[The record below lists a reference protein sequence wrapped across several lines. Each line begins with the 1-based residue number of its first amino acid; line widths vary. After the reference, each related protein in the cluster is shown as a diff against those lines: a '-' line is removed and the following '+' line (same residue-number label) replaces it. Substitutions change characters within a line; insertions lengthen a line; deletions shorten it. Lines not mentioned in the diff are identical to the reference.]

1 MIPFRCKKNPL
12 KQIVIGLLTAI
23 TTIMISSAVLAATNY
38 QLTQTP
44 RFSLSTDANGQDLA
58 AIPPRATIKARRKT
72 VPSSPLSNP
81 KLVGQQLYQALTQN
95 RAALASRKTP
105 KINGVQSTA
114 IIEPAQQ
121 QNLKSLNLQLK
132 DSGGVKVSFDTS
144 KGTPTFI
151 KPNNVSIK
159 PNITGLTTAKPSK
172 SAIAMQFLKDN
183 RALLKLENPEAEL
196 QTISQATDAQNKT
209 HIRFQQ
215 TIQGVPVWGK
225 QALVHLDK
233 DDGVYLFQGRYQP
246 TLTSLN
252 VTPNITAQAAI
263 DKVLQDLEFTGVLPE
278 PANTELVVYTASSGS
293 SVLTFKV
300 EVSPTIQDRWIY
312 FIDAATA
319 AIVHKIYNTHKNV
332 VQASGDGLDNELRT
346 FNVWDAQNGTYYLID
361 PDTPTAG
368 GNADPV
374 ADGPRPTGDTY
385 ILDAQNG
392 DGSQLFFNTHNA
404 LTNWPDHVA
413 VSAAYNT
420 RLVYEYYL
428 NTFGRNS
435 IDGNNKN
442 LMVVIHFENGLDNAF
457 WNGTFM
463 VYGDGGDIFSPLAGC
478 LDVAGHETT
487 HGVIESSAGLIY
499 ENQSG
504 ALNESFADVFGAMID
519 NDEKNNNDNNS
530 DWKLGENCTMVN
542 PFYLRNMAN
551 PPSGLGGG
559 QPAHMDD
566 YQNLPNTQ
574 DGDNGG
580 VHINSGIPNRAAY
593 LIAEGLTNEGLGTSI
608 GRAQTQQIYYLALT
622 NYLTQSAQFIDARR
636 ALIQAAEDLHGA
648 NSTQTQAVAD
658 AFDAVGVSEGGGAP
672 APTPP
677 DTRPT
682 PTDPVAGDEQ
692 MVYLS
697 PNNSSGKL
705 ELYVQTMDD
714 PFTGYNINADY
725 GPYNYTTDSKEPAAS
740 YTKPAALTDAF
751 GTFYYYVSDKYD
763 IYEAVL
769 DGPDI
774 QQTFTSGDPNTP
786 GIYSIA
792 ISPNGRYVAYTTS
805 NGADNNIY
813 VIDYD
818 AGGTIYEFP
827 VVPEDYQ
834 GGSTVT
840 GNTIFYADA
849 LAFDYSSSLIVFDAL
864 NCLSTQVSSCS
875 DSGGGYQYWS
885 IGILDVTTGQ
895 FFFPI
900 ANQSPAFDLGF
911 PSFAANN
918 NYVIALDLQDKTNST
933 DLTTVIDSEA
943 ITIDFENQQINTV
956 HDFGVSDSTY
966 WSVPTF
972 WGNDNFVTM
981 QAPAITDTNAGISA
995 SRISINQQW
1004 QGSSNLQEI
1013 NPKTV
1018 LRPIMHRTGQR
1029 SLNGR
1034 LTPNVAMLDFGDV
1047 PPGESSQRS
1056 VTFSNPGNSDVN
1068 ITNITTNN
1076 SNFTHNGVNT
1086 RVPRGQSITITVD
1099 YFSTR
1104 SGTDAGS
1111 LVISHDGESGTT
1123 VVSLVANGDNGS
1135 NQDSGG
1141 GGGNVF
1147 GMVILLLVALFA
1159 VPGGLRSRRTVSR
1172 V

>member
-1 MIPFRCKKNPL
+1 MIRNWGKRNSL
-12 KQIVIGLLTAI
+12 KQIVIGLLAVI
-23 TTIMISSAVLAATNY
+23 TTVMISSVALAAANY
-38 QLTQTP
+38 QLTQSP
-44 RFSLSTDANGQDLA
+44 RFSLSADANGQDLA
-58 AIPPRATIKARRKT
+58 AIPPQAAIKARRKT
-72 VPSSPLSNP
+72 VSSSPLSNP
-81 KLVGQQLYQALTQN
+81 KLVGQQLYQALTQKSSV
-95 RAALASRKTP
+95 ALASRKTP
-105 KINGVQSTA
+105 KINGAQSAA
-114 IIEPAQQ
+114 IIDPAQQ

-132 DSGGVKVSFDTS
+132 DSGGVKVSFDTN

-159 PNITGLTTAKPSK
+159 PKIAGLATAKHSK

-196 QTISQATDAQNKT
+196 QTVSQVTDAQNKT

-225 QALVHLDK
+225 QAQVHLDK

-246 TLTSLN
+246 TVNNIN

-263 DKVLQDLEFTGVLPE
+263 DKVLQDLDFAGVLPE
-278 PANTELVVYTASSGS
+278 SANTELVVYTTSSGS
-293 SVLTFKV
+293 SVLTYKV

-319 AIVHKIYNTHKNV
+319 AVVHKIYNTHKNV
-332 VQASGDGLDNELRT
+332 VQASGTGIDNEPRT
-346 FNVWDAQNGTYYLID
+346 FNVWDAQNGTYYLVD
-361 PDTPTAG
+361 PDTPTVG

-404 LTNWPDHVA
+404 PNNWPDHVA

-442 LMVVIHFENGLDNAF
+442 LMVVVHFENNLDNAF

-463 VYGDGGDIFSPLAGC
+463 VYGDGGNIFSPLAGC

-519 NDEKNNNDNNS
+519 NDEYNNNDNNS
-530 DWKLGENCTMVN
+530 DWKLGENCTLVN
-542 PFYLRNMAN
+542 PFYLRDMAN

-559 QPAHMDD
+559 QPAHMND

-593 LIAEGLTNEGLGTSI
+593 LIAEGLTTEGLGTSI

-622 NYLTQSAQFIDARR
+622 SYLTQSSQFIDARR

-658 AFDAVGVSEGGGAP
+658 AFDAVGVTEGGGTP

-697 PNNSSGKL
+697 PNGNGEL

-714 PFTGYNINADY
+714 PFTGYNINSDF
-725 GPYNYTTDSKEPAAS
+725 GPYNDAADLDPAAF

-751 GTFYYYVSDKYD
+751 GTFYYYVANNFD

-769 DGPDI
+769 LGPDI
-774 QQTFTSGDPNTP
+774 QRTFTSDDPNTP

-792 ISPNGRYVAYTTS
+792 TSPNGRYVAYTTDD
-805 NGADNNIY
+805 GADNNIY
-813 VIDYD
+813 VIDFD
-818 AGGTIYEFP
+818 NAGTIYEFP

-834 GGSTVT
+834 GGSTVI

-864 NCLSTQVSSCS
+864 NCLSTEVSACS
-875 DSGGGYQYWS
+875 DPGGGYQYWS
-885 IGILDVTTGQ
+885 IGVLDVTTGQ

-900 ANQSPAFDLGF
+900 ANQSPAIDLGY

-918 NYVIALDLQDKTNST
+918 NYVITLDLQDKTNST
-933 DLTTVIDSEA
+933 DQATVINSEA
-943 ITIDFENQQINTV
+943 VTIDFENQQINTV
-956 HDFGVSDSTY
+956 HDFGTSDSSY
-966 WSVPTF
+966 WSIPTF
-972 WGNDNFVTM
+972 WGDDSFVTM
-981 QAPAITDTNAGISA
+981 QAPAITDPTVGISA
-995 SRISINQQW
+995 SRVSINQQW

-1013 NPKTV
+1013 NPFAV
-1018 LRPIMHRTGQR
+1018 AMPIMHRTGQR

-1047 PPGESSQRS
+1047 PPGESRQRS
-1056 VTFSNPGNSDVN
+1056 VTLSNPGNSDVN

-1099 YFSTR
+1099 YFSTQR
-1104 SGTDAGS
+1104 GTDAGS

-1135 NQDSGG
+1135 SQDGSGG

-1147 GMVILLLVALFA
+1147 GMVVLLLIALLF
-1159 VPGGLRSRRTVSR
+1159 VPGGLRSRKTVS
-1172 V
+1172 